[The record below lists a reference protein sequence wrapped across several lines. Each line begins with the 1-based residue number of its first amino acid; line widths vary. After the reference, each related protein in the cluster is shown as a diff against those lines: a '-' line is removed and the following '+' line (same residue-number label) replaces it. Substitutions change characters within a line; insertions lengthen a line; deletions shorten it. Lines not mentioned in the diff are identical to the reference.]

1 LRLRAVFGVG
11 GPAGC
16 KEAAKR
22 CTERNRPVGPT
33 LKIVALGGILL
44 AAAWVAA
51 QSQTP
56 PVPTRW
62 VTDTVGFMSPAAAAQ
77 LDSRLGEY
85 EQQTHHQ
92 LIVWIGDSTGNVPI
106 EDWAVRTFAAWKVGR
121 KGIDD
126 GLALFIMA
134 KDRRLRFEVGYGLE
148 GDVPDALAGRIINDT
163 IVPRIR
169 AGDPDG
175 AVTAGMEEV
184 AAAAGAALPGATVNV
199 RRGRGSRPPTLA
211 ELIVYGIIG
220 LIVLIIFATHPS
232 LVLFLLAN
240 ILIGGRRGGGD
251 DWGGGWSSGGGGGGW
266 SGGGGRSGGGGASG
280 SW

>member
-1 LRLRAVFGVG
+1 VG

-16 KEAAKR
+16 REAAKR
-22 CTERNRPVGPT
+22 CTELNRLVGPT
-33 LKIVALGGILL
+33 LIIVFCRILG

-56 PVPTRW
+56 PPPTRW
-62 VTDTVGFMSPAAAAQ
+62 VTDTVGFMSPAAASQ
-77 LDSRLGEY
+77 LDSRLREY

-92 LIVWIGDSTGNVPI
+92 LIVWIGDSTGNDPI

-148 GDVPDALAGRIINDT
+148 GDVPDALAGRIINNT

-169 AGDPDG
+169 AGDADG
-175 AVTAGMEEV
+175 AVTVGMEEV
-184 AAAAGAALPGATVNV
+184 AAAIGTPLPGSTVNV
-199 RRGRGSRPPTLA
+199 RRGRNNRPPTLA

-232 LVLFLLAN
+232 LVLYLLAN
-240 ILIGGRRGGGD
+240 MFIGGRRGGGD
-251 DWGGGWSSGGGGGGW
+251 DWGGGWSSGGGWGGGGGGW